1 MRCGSAR
8 LVYVKALASLCI
20 QAMTASA
27 AAQKKQSNEPKQAA
41 PEREKRKESVIS
53 VKH

>member
-20 QAMTASA
+20 QAMTA